1 MIYGMLNKRQSVL
14 NRQSCCYIE
23 GLFVTGTISNSRT
36 LVPIIGQ
43 NFNGS
48 VDEVFAYDKV
58 SEYDL
63 EGVLGSTPV
72 TGFQKPNVA
81 IFLSHIG
88 SYDARFTYA
97 LDQQQRPALLVC
109 KITWKCFYVPLYAEA
124 MKYAVLPTDR
134 KDVPYPVR

>member
-97 LDQQQRPALLVC
+97 LDQQQRPAL
-109 KITWKCFYVPLYAEA
+109 
-124 MKYAVLPTDR
+124 
-134 KDVPYPVR
+134 